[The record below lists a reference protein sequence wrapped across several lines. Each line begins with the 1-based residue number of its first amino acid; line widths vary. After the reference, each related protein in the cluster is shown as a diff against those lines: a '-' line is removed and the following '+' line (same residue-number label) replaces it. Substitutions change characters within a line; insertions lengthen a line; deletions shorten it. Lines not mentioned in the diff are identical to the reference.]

1 MVVFLAGCSSNY
13 GYKMDF
19 FLFVRS
25 EDSDLERYLLLNAES
40 RQIERFEAT
49 EGTQAKEKLGRDFW
63 RPFRG
68 D

>member
-1 MVVFLAGCSSNY
+1 MVRSWI
-13 GYKMDF
+13 F
-19 FLFVRS
+19 FCLLVPCS

-40 RQIERFEAT
+40 RQIERFEAI
-49 EGTQAKEKLGRDFW
+49 EGMQAKEKLGRDFW

>member
-1 MVVFLAGCSSNY
+1 
-13 GYKMDF
+13 MDF
-19 FLFVRS
+19 FLFARS

-40 RQIERFEAT
+40 RQIERFEAI
-49 EGTQAKEKLGRDFW
+49 EGMQAKEKLGRDFW